1 MKSFNLL
8 TENWIPVQKQGQFE
22 TISLKRL
29 LCKDE
34 DWQICLSR
42 DDMELA
48 ALQLIV
54 CLVQVVFMLDDEEKL
69 SKAYKYQM
77 SESDYDESIEQFMD
91 WFDVLHPEYPFM
103 QVASIQPEKPK
114 KKTDIYPR
122 NWASI
127 QKLFIGLPEKISDS
141 ATSNAFFNSGD
152 EIKSVSCGESAIALF
167 QQATNGFSF
176 GSHFYSVGLK
186 GSMPLTTLIQD
197 GSLRKSV
204 WSNVLNR
211 DYLQEETS
219 FLETD
224 VNNKPSW
231 VVPPSFDK
239 NKPEYAHNI
248 GLLRGLF
255 WQPAK
260 VKLDVND
267 NLQVIGFFKNTGASF
282 VKGFWP
288 HPHTPI
294 DVKRFTNNNQKEK
307 PFLSAKRDLPLWE
320 QMTSFFYTQTPLHEG
335 VSRALVV
342 SHYEQIVGRGKP
354 INLAIGGYVKGE
366 SAESLAGR
374 KHELYS
380 MSSGWEKRVQ
390 DIELLISYGVDAQK
404 KIDIA
409 LYIFGNELK
418 KKDDDDKTKKKDS
431 NLVKRLKAKSKH
443 NYFNNSEQV
452 MHSILR
458 THQFGDVEV
467 YKNEFVRLAKH
478 VFDQLV
484 SPYEHDPKLLSAI
497 VVSRA
502 RLNAA
507 LKKIGEN

>member
-8 TENWIPVQKQGQFE
+8 TENWIPVQQQGQFE

-54 CLVQVVFMLDDEEKL
+54 CLVQVVFMPDDEDVL
-69 SKAYKYQM
+69 LKAHKEPM
-77 SESDYDESIEQFMD
+77 SEADYDEGIEPFME
-91 WFDVLHPEYPFM
+91 WFDLLHPEYPFM
-103 QVASIQPEKPK
+103 QTANIQPEKPK
-114 KKTDIYPR
+114 KKTDVYPG

-127 QKLFIGLPEKISDS
+127 QKLLMGLPEKSS
-141 ATSNAFFNSGD
+141 GSETSNAFFNTGD
-152 EIKSVSCGESAIALF
+152 EIECISCGESSIALF
-167 QQATNGFSF
+167 QQATNGFGL

-186 GSMPLTTLIQD
+186 GSMPLTTLIQYD
-197 GSLRKSV
+197 NLRKSI
-204 WSNVLNR
+204 WSNVVNE
-211 DYLQEETS
+211 DYLHQNTS
-219 FLETD
+219 LLVDSE
-224 VNNKPSW
+224 NNKPSW

-239 NKPEYAHNI
+239 NKPEHAHNI

-267 NLQVIGFFKNTGASF
+267 NLQVIGFFKDTGASF
-282 VKGFWP
+282 VKGFWY

-294 DVKRFTNNNQKEK
+294 DVKKFTNNKQKEK

-320 QMTSFFYTQTPLHEG
+320 QMMSFFYTHTPTQNG

-342 SHYEQIVGRGKP
+342 SHYEQIVGRGNT
-354 INLAIGGYVKGE
+354 INLAVGGYVKGE
-366 SAESLAGR
+366 STESLAGR

-380 MSSGWEKRVQ
+380 MSSGWENRVE
-390 DIELLISYGVDAQK
+390 DIELLILCGVNAQK
-404 KIDIA
+404 ALDIA

-418 KKDDDDKTKKKDS
+418 KKDDDDKQKVKDS

-443 NYFNNSEQV
+443 SYFNNSEQV

-458 THQFGDVEV
+458 THQFGDIEM
-467 YKNEFVRLAKH
+467 YKNDFVRLAKH
-478 VFDQLV
+478 VFEHVL

-497 VVSRA
+497 VVSRF
-502 RLNAA
+502 RLNVA